1 MSRQHEVEQAVRT
14 ILTAIGEDPEREGL
28 RATPHRVARMMDELF
43 SGVGLDAAD
52 AIDTIFEFPTGEEPE
67 GEVDLPLD
75 REPAADGELVVFR
88 ELSFFSM
95 CEHHL
100 LPFFGKAHVGYVPNG
115 RIAGASKLVR
125 ALEVVSRRPQVQE
138 RMTRELADAVYRSL
152 QPDGVAVVLEAEHLC
167 MSMRGVRKPGSTVVT
182 TAARGPFARG
192 VIGSHDFLVQLQG
205 QLQRR

>member
-1 MSRQHEVEQAVRT
+1 MSRQQEVEQAVRT

-52 AIDTIFEFPTGEEPE
+52 AIDTIF
-67 GEVDLPLD
+67 DLPDGDESGSDL
-75 REPAADGELVVFR
+75 ESAADGEMVVFR

-100 LPFFGKAHVGYVPNG
+100 LPFFGKAYVGYVPNG
-115 RIAGASKLVR
+115 RI
-125 ALEVVSRRPQVQE
+125 
-138 RMTRELADAVYRSL
+138 ADAVYRSL
-152 QPDGVAVVLEAEHLC
+152 QPDGVAVVMEAEHLC

>member
-1 MSRQHEVEQAVRT
+1 MSRQQGVEQAVRT
-14 ILTAIGEDPEREGL
+14 ILTAIGEDPDRDGL
-28 RATPHRVARMMDELF
+28 RATPQRVARMMEELF

-52 AIDTIFEFPTGEEPE
+52 AIDTIFELTDGFGLPNGEDEE
-67 GEVDLPLD
+67 GDL
-75 REPAADGELVVFR
+75 EADANGEMVVFR
-88 ELSFFSM
+88 DLSFFSM

-100 LPFFGKAHVGYVPNG
+100 LPFFGRAHVGYVPNG
-115 RIAGASKLVR
+115 RVAGASKLVR
-125 ALEVVSRRPQVQE
+125 ALEVVARRPQVQE

-167 MSMRGVRKPGSTVVT
+167 MSMRGVRKPGSMVVT

-192 VIGSHDFLVQLQG
+192 VIDSRVFLT

>member
-1 MSRQHEVEQAVRT
+1 MSRQQEVEQAVRT

-52 AIDTIFEFPTGEEPE
+52 AIDTIF
-67 GEVDLPLD
+67 DLPDGDESGSDL
-75 REPAADGELVVFR
+75 ESAADGETVVFR

-100 LPFFGKAHVGYVPNG
+100 LPFFGKAYVGYVPNG

-138 RMTRELADAVYRSL
+138 RMTRELAEAVYRSL
-152 QPDGVAVVLEAEHLC
+152 RPDGVAVVMEAEHLC

-192 VIGSHDFLVQLQG
+192 VISSHDFLVQLQG